1 MTPPALHLIYKERA
15 LRRGRA
21 CRDCWSGVENPRW
34 ARAITASRVAS
45 RIGCRSCP
53 LQGRK
58 DPCAPLVSVEHEV
71 VAEQVGPNF
80 GDGDRLEPGDRLDTS
95 VDRVTSSESCS
106 SQGAPRTD
114 KIVSIDFSGPNS
126 ALAMVELSIPGSDFI
141 DFLSLLKIGGRW
153 RIIAK
158 THHAGPQ
165 G

>member
-1 MTPPALHLIYKERA
+1 MQKALD
-15 LRRGRA
+15 GRA
-21 CRDCWSGVENPRW
+21 RDHGVVGGEQDRLPELS
-34 ARAITASRVAS
+34 APGPES
-45 RIGCRSCP
+45 P
-53 LQGRK
+53 LR
-58 DPCAPLVSVEHEV
+58 PLVSVEHEV
-71 VAEQVGPNF
+71 VAEQLGPKF

-95 VDRVTSSESCS
+95 VDRVTSRESCS

-126 ALAMVELSIPGSDFI
+126 ALAMVELSIPGTDFI

-158 THHAGPQ
+158 THHADPQ